1 MKEFEMRFIYTLLAV
16 TLCFVAVQ
24 AAAQDGKLID
34 AAKKE
39 GGKVVIYGSLET
51 PVVDGVIQ
59 AFRKKTGL
67 AAEYWRASAMSV
79 MNRAMTEYR
88 AGSPICDIV
97 LNNSDPLVI
106 MAQDNMLAKYDS
118 PTARKYSKDRIDAR
132 FGPITRYGI
141 VGVVYHK
148 GLVKPEDAPKT
159 IEDIV
164 QPKYK
169 GMFVMADPTLHVTTI
184 QWLSSLHK
192 IMAKE
197 KTEKFIRDLAAMK
210 PILVESMLPASER
223 VASGEI
229 PIALTFV
236 KFAYSA
242 AQSGA
247 PLDYVR
253 VEKMLGDSHFAV
265 LNNKAPHPNAG
276 KAFIDYY
283 LDDES
288 MKILAQSG
296 EFVNRK
302 GIYPPLPGAE
312 KIQYVQME
320 VLEAKAFEEKKR
332 ELGKIFLK

>member
-1 MKEFEMRFIYTLLAV
+1 MEAKMKLIRWIIVLSVFSGQTYAL
-16 TLCFVAVQ
+16 
-24 AAAQDGKLID
+24 AQDAKLVD

-51 PVVDGVIQ
+51 PVVEGVIQ
-59 AFRKKTGL
+59 AFRKRTGIT
-67 AAEYWRASAMSV
+67 AEYWRASAMSV

-88 AGSPICDIV
+88 AGKPGYDVV

-106 MAQDNMLAKYDS
+106 MANDGMLAQYDS
-118 PTARKYSKDRIDAR
+118 PTAKKYPKDQIDPR
-132 FGPITRYGI
+132 FGPITRFGI
-141 VGVVYHK
+141 VGIVYHK
-148 GLVKPEDAPKT
+148 GLVKPEAAPKS
-159 IEDIV
+159 IEDLV
-164 QPKYK
+164 NPKYK
-169 GMFVMADPTLHVTTI
+169 GMLVMADPTLHVTTI
-184 QWLSSLHK
+184 QWLSSLNK

-197 KTEKFIRDLAAMK
+197 KGDKFIRDLAAMK
-210 PILVESMLPASER
+210 PTLVESMLPAAER
-223 VASGEI
+223 VATGEI

-247 PLDYVR
+247 PVDYVR
-253 VEKMLGDSHFAV
+253 VDRMLGDSHFVV
-265 LNNKAPHPNAG
+265 LGNKAPHSNSG
-276 KAFIDYY
+276 KAFVDFY

-320 VLEAKAFEEKKR
+320 VLEAKAFEDKKKKFG
-332 ELGKIFLK
+332 EIFLR

>member
-1 MKEFEMRFIYTLLAV
+1 MWFRRLMPSIVVVLSATLS
-16 TLCFVAVQ
+16 FS
-24 AAAQDGKLID
+24 QDAKLID

-51 PVVDGVIQ
+51 PVVDGVMQ

-67 AAEYWRASAMSV
+67 NGEYWRASAMSV

-88 AGSPICDIV
+88 AGSPLFDVV

-106 MAQDNMLAKYDS
+106 MAQEGMIAKYDS
-118 PTARKYSKDRIDAR
+118 PTARKYSGDQIDAR

-148 GLVKPEDAPKT
+148 GLVKPEDAPKS
-159 IEDIV
+159 IEDLV
-164 QPKYK
+164 NPKYK
-169 GMFVMADPTLHVTTI
+169 GKLVMADPTLHVTTI

-210 PILVESMLPASER
+210 PVLVESMLPVSER
-223 VASGEI
+223 VANGEI
-229 PIALTFV
+229 PIGLTFV

-253 VEKMLGDSHFAV
+253 VERMLGDSHFVV
-265 LNNKAPHPNAG
+265 LSNKAPHPSVG
-276 KAFIDYY
+276 KAFVDFY
-283 LDDES
+283 LDDDT
-288 MKILAQSG
+288 MKILAQTG

-302 GIYPPLPGAE
+302 GVYPALPGAE

-320 VLEAKAFEEKKR
+320 VLEAKAFEDKKK
-332 ELGKIFLK
+332 EFSKIFLK

>member
-1 MKEFEMRFIYTLLAV
+1 MRFIYTLLAV
-16 TLCFVAVQ
+16 IWCFVAVQ
-24 AAAQDGKLID
+24 AAAQDGKLIE

-169 GMFVMADPTLHVTTI
+169 GMLVMADPTLHVTTI

-197 KTEKFIRDLAAMK
+197 KTEKFISDLAAMK

-288 MKILAQSG
+288 MKILAHSG

>member
-1 MKEFEMRFIYTLLAV
+1 MKIALMILTLTTCLV
-16 TLCFVAVQ
+16 TSPVG
-24 AAAQDGKLID
+24 AQDAKTVE

-51 PVVDGVIQ
+51 PVLEGVMQ

-67 AAEYWRASAMSV
+67 TAEYWRASAMAV

-88 AGSPICDIV
+88 AGNPLYDVV

-106 MAQDNMLAKYDS
+106 MAQDGMLAKYDS
-118 PTARKYSKDRIDAR
+118 PTAKKYSKEQIDPR

-141 VGVVYHK
+141 VGVVYNK
-148 GLVKPEDAPKT
+148 NLLKPEDAPKSV
-159 IEDIV
+159 EEIV
-164 QPKYK
+164 NPKYQGK
-169 GMFVMADPTLHVTTI
+169 LVMADPTLHVTTI
-184 QWLSSLHK
+184 QWLSSLHR

-197 KTEKFIRDLAAMK
+197 KVEKFIRDLAALK
-210 PILVESMLPASER
+210 PVLVESMLPVSER
-223 VASGEI
+223 VATGEI
-229 PIALTFV
+229 PIGLTFV

-242 AQSGA
+242 AQNGA

-253 VEKMLGDSHFAV
+253 VNRMLGDGHFVV
-265 LNNKAPHPNAG
+265 LSSKAPHSNAG
-276 KAFIDYY
+276 KAFVDFY
-283 LDDES
+283 LDDET
-288 MKILAQSG
+288 MKILAQAG

-302 GIYPPLPGAE
+302 GIYPPLPGAD

-320 VLEAKAFEEKKR
+320 VLESKAFEDKKR

>member
-1 MKEFEMRFIYTLLAV
+1 MLLRRLIPIVVVVLSA
-16 TLCFVAVQ
+16 TQSFC
-24 AAAQDGKLID
+24 QDAKLID

-39 GGKVVIYGSLET
+39 GGKVVIYGSLEM
-51 PVVDGVIQ
+51 PVVEGVIQ

-67 AAEYWRASAMSV
+67 NAEYWRASAMSV

-88 AGSPICDIV
+88 AGNPLFDVV

-106 MAQDNMLAKYDS
+106 MAQDGMLAKYDS
-118 PTARKYSKDRIDAR
+118 PTARKYPKEQIDAR

-141 VGVVYHK
+141 VGVVYNK
-148 GLVKPEDAPKT
+148 NLVKAEDAPKSV
-159 IEDIV
+159 EDIV
-164 QPKYK
+164 NPKYK
-169 GMFVMADPTLHVTTI
+169 GLLVMADPTLHVTTI

-197 KTEKFIRDLAAMK
+197 KTEKFIHDLAAMK
-210 PILVESMLPASER
+210 PTLVESMLPASER
-223 VASGEI
+223 VATGEI

-253 VEKMLGDSHFAV
+253 VDKMLGDSHFVV
-265 LNNKAPHPNAG
+265 LSNKAPHANAG
-276 KAFIDYY
+276 KAFVDFY
-283 LDDES
+283 LDDET
-288 MKILAQSG
+288 MKILAQTG

-320 VLEAKAFEEKKR
+320 VLESKVFEEKKK
-332 ELGKIFLK
+332 EFGKIFLK

>member
-1 MKEFEMRFIYTLLAV
+1 MISLSLVLVLLSILSA
-16 TLCFVAVQ
+16 TQLS
-24 AAAQDGKLID
+24 AQDAKLID

-51 PVVDGVIQ
+51 PVVEGVMQ
-59 AFRKKTGL
+59 AFRKKSGL
-67 AAEYWRASAMSV
+67 NTEYWRASAMSV

-88 AGSPICDIV
+88 AGSPLFDVV

-106 MAQDNMLAKYDS
+106 MAQDGMLAKYDS
-118 PTARKYSKDRIDAR
+118 PTARKYPKEQIDTR

-141 VGVVYHK
+141 VGVVYNK
-148 GLVKPEDAPKT
+148 NLVKLEDAPKSV
-159 IEDIV
+159 EDIV
-164 QPKYK
+164 NPKYK
-169 GMFVMADPTLHVTTI
+169 GKLVMADPTLHVTTI

-210 PILVESMLPASER
+210 PVLVESMLPVSER
-223 VASGEI
+223 VANGEI
-229 PIALTFV
+229 PIGLTFV

-253 VEKMLGDSHFAV
+253 VDRMLGDSHFVV
-265 LNNKAPHPNAG
+265 LSNKAPHPSAG
-276 KAFIDYY
+276 KAFVDFY
-283 LDDES
+283 LDDET
-288 MKILAQSG
+288 MKILAQTG

-302 GIYPPLPGAE
+302 GVYPPLPGAE

-320 VLEAKAFEEKKR
+320 VLEAKAFEDKKK
-332 ELGKIFLK
+332 EFGKIFLK

>member
-1 MKEFEMRFIYTLLAV
+1 
-16 TLCFVAVQ
+16 
-24 AAAQDGKLID
+24 
-34 AAKKE
+34 
-39 GGKVVIYGSLET
+39 LET
-51 PVVDGVIQ
+51 PVVEGVIQ

-67 AAEYWRASAMSV
+67 NAEYWRASAMSV

-88 AGSPICDIV
+88 AGNPLFDVV

-106 MAQDNMLAKYDS
+106 MAQDGMLAKYDS
-118 PTARKYSKDRIDAR
+118 PTARKYSKEQIDAR

-141 VGVVYHK
+141 VGVVYNK
-148 GLVKPEDAPKT
+148 NLVKAEDAPKSV
-159 IEDIV
+159 EDIV
-164 QPKYK
+164 NPKYK
-169 GMFVMADPTLHVTTI
+169 GLLVMADPTLHVTTI

-210 PILVESMLPASER
+210 PTLVESMLPASER
-223 VASGEI
+223 VATGEI
-229 PIALTFV
+229 PIGLTFV

-253 VEKMLGDSHFAV
+253 VDKMLGDSHFVV
-265 LNNKAPHPNAG
+265 LSNKAPHANAG
-276 KAFIDYY
+276 KAFVDFY
-283 LDDES
+283 LDDET
-288 MKILAQSG
+288 MKILAQTG

-302 GIYPPLPGAE
+302 GIFPPLPGAE

-320 VLEAKAFEEKKR
+320 VLESKAFEEKKK
-332 ELGKIFLK
+332 EFGKIFLR

>member
-1 MKEFEMRFIYTLLAV
+1 MIVLRLVSVFLAILSA
-16 TLCFVAVQ
+16 TQSF
-24 AAAQDGKLID
+24 AQDAKLID

-51 PVVDGVIQ
+51 PVVEGVMQ

-67 AAEYWRASAMSV
+67 NAEYWRASAMSV

-88 AGSPICDIV
+88 AGNPLYDVV

-106 MAQDNMLAKYDS
+106 MAQDGMLAKYDS
-118 PTARKYSKDRIDAR
+118 PTAKKYPSDQIDAR

-141 VGVVYHK
+141 VDIVYHK
-148 GLVKPEDAPKT
+148 GMVKPEEAPKS
-159 IEDIV
+159 IEDLV
-164 QPKYK
+164 NPKYK
-169 GMFVMADPTLHVTTI
+169 GKLVMADPTLHVTTI
-184 QWLSSLHK
+184 QWLSSLHR

-197 KTEKFIRDLAAMK
+197 KVDKFIRDLAAMK
-210 PILVESMLPASER
+210 PTLVESMLPVSER
-223 VASGEI
+223 VATGEI
-229 PIALTFV
+229 PIGLTFV

-253 VEKMLGDSHFAV
+253 VDKMLGDSHFVV
-265 LNNKAPHPNAG
+265 LSNKAPHTNAG
-276 KAFIDYY
+276 KAFVDFY
-283 LDDES
+283 LDDET
-288 MKILAQSG
+288 MKILAQAG

-302 GIYPPLPGAE
+302 GLYPPLPGAE

-320 VLEAKAFEEKKR
+320 VLESKAFEDKKK
-332 ELGKIFLK
+332 EFGKLFLK

>member
-1 MKEFEMRFIYTLLAV
+1 MREVAMRFIHICLALV
-16 TLCFVAVQ
+16 WISFATC
-24 AAAQDGKLID
+24 AAAQDAKLID

-39 GGKVVIYGSLET
+39 GGKIVIYGSLET
-51 PVVDGVIQ
+51 PVVEGVIQ

-67 AAEYWRASAMSV
+67 AVEYWRASAMSV

-88 AGSPICDIV
+88 AGNPLFDVV

-106 MAQDNMLAKYDS
+106 MAQDGMIAKYDS
-118 PTARKYSKDRIDAR
+118 PIARKYSKEHVDSR
-132 FGPITRYGI
+132 FGPITRYGL

-164 QPKYK
+164 QSKYK
-169 GMFVMADPTLHVTTI
+169 GMLVMPDPTLHVTTI

-192 IMAKE
+192 IMVKE
-197 KTEKFIRDLAAMK
+197 KAEKFIRDLAAMK
-210 PILVESMLPASER
+210 PTLVESMLPASER
-223 VASGEI
+223 VATGEI

-242 AQSGA
+242 AQGGA

-253 VEKMLGDSHFAV
+253 VEKMLGDAHFAV
-265 LNNKAPHPNAG
+265 LSNKAPHPNAG

-288 MKILAQSG
+288 MKILARSG
-296 EFVNRK
+296 EFANRK

-320 VLEAKAFEEKKR
+320 VLEAKAFEEKKK
-332 ELGKIFLK
+332 ELGKIFLH

>member
-1 MKEFEMRFIYTLLAV
+1 MLGARVGSMEAEMRFIRLMIAFGVFSAQTYV
-16 TLCFVAVQ
+16 F
-24 AAAQDGKLID
+24 AQDAKLVD

-59 AFRKKTGL
+59 AFRKKTGIT
-67 AAEYWRASAMSV
+67 AEYWRASAMSV

-88 AGSPICDIV
+88 AGKPGYDVV

-106 MAQDNMLAKYDS
+106 MANDGMLAQYDS
-118 PTARKYSKDRIDAR
+118 PTAKKYPKDQIDPR

-159 IEDIV
+159 IEDLV
-164 QPKYK
+164 NPKYK
-169 GMFVMADPTLHVTTI
+169 GMLVMADPTLHVTTI

-197 KTEKFIRDLAAMK
+197 RAEKFIRELAAMK
-210 PILVESMLPASER
+210 PALVESMLPASER
-223 VASGEI
+223 VATGEI

-247 PLDYVR
+247 PLEYVR
-253 VEKMLGDSHFAV
+253 LERMLGDTHFVV
-265 LNNKAPHPNAG
+265 LGRRLRTPMPVKRSS
-276 KAFIDYY
+276 I
-283 LDDES
+283 S
-288 MKILAQSG
+288 ISTMK
-296 EFVNRK
+296 
-302 GIYPPLPGAE
+302 P
-312 KIQYVQME
+312 
-320 VLEAKAFEEKKR
+320 
-332 ELGKIFLK
+332 

>member
-1 MKEFEMRFIYTLLAV
+1 MFIRTILIL
-16 TLCFVAVQ
+16 VAVLF
-24 AAAQDGKLID
+24 ATKSYAQDAKLID

-67 AAEYWRASAMSV
+67 NAEYWRASAMSV

-88 AGSPICDIV
+88 AGSPLFDVV

-106 MAQDNMLAKYDS
+106 MAQEGMIAKYDS
-118 PTARKYSKDRIDAR
+118 PTAKKYSSDQIDAR
-132 FGPITRYGI
+132 FGPVTRYGI

-148 GLVKPEDAPKT
+148 GLVKPEDAPKS
-159 IEDIV
+159 IEDLV
-164 QPKYK
+164 NPKYK
-169 GMFVMADPTLHVTTI
+169 GKLVMADPTLHVTTI

-210 PILVESMLPASER
+210 PTLVESMLSVSER
-223 VASGEI
+223 VANGEI
-229 PIALTFV
+229 PIGLTFV

-242 AQSGA
+242 AQGGA

-253 VEKMLGDSHFAV
+253 IDKMLGDSHFVV
-265 LNNKAPHPNAG
+265 LSNKAPRPSAG
-276 KAFIDYY
+276 KAFVDFY
-283 LDDES
+283 LDDET
-288 MKILAQSG
+288 MKVLAQAG

-302 GIYPPLPGAE
+302 GIYPPLPGAD

-332 ELGKIFLK
+332 EFGKIFLK

>member
-1 MKEFEMRFIYTLLAV
+1 MREVEMRFIHICLALV
-16 TLCFVAVQ
+16 WISFATH
-24 AAAQDGKLID
+24 AAAQDAKLID

-39 GGKVVIYGSLET
+39 GGKIVIYGSLET

-88 AGSPICDIV
+88 AGKPLFDVV

-106 MAQDNMLAKYDS
+106 MAQEGMIAKYDS
-118 PTARKYSKDRIDAR
+118 STARKYPKEHIDAR

-159 IEDIV
+159 IEDLV
-164 QPKYK
+164 NPKYK
-169 GMFVMADPTLHVTTI
+169 GMLVMPDPTLHVTTI

-210 PILVESMLPASER
+210 PTLVESMLPASER
-223 VASGEI
+223 VATGEI

-242 AQSGA
+242 AQGGA

-253 VEKMLGDSHFAV
+253 VEKMLGDAHFAV
-265 LNNKAPHPNAG
+265 LSNKAPHPNAG

-288 MKILAQSG
+288 MRILAQSG
-296 EFVNRK
+296 EFANRK

-320 VLEAKAFEEKKR
+320 VLESKAFEEKKK
-332 ELGKIFLK
+332 ELGKIFLR

>member
-1 MKEFEMRFIYTLLAV
+1 MFLRRLLIIAV
-16 TLCFVAVQ
+16 VFNATQSFC
-24 AAAQDGKLID
+24 QDAKLID

-51 PVVDGVIQ
+51 PVLEGVMQ

-67 AAEYWRASAMSV
+67 QAEYWRASAMSV

-88 AGSPICDIV
+88 AGNPLFDVV

-106 MAQDNMLAKYDS
+106 MAQDGMLAKYDS
-118 PTARKYSKDRIDAR
+118 PTAKKYSADQIDPR
-132 FGPITRYGI
+132 FGPVTRYGI
-141 VGVVYHK
+141 VGVVYNK
-148 GLVKPEDAPKT
+148 SLVKPEDAPKS
-159 IEDIV
+159 IEDLV
-164 QPKYK
+164 NPKYK
-169 GMFVMADPTLHVTTI
+169 GKLVMADPTLHVTTI

-210 PILVESMLPASER
+210 PVLVESMLPASER
-223 VASGEI
+223 VATGEI
-229 PIALTFV
+229 PIGLTFV

-253 VEKMLGDSHFAV
+253 VDKMLGDSHFVV
-265 LNNKAPHPNAG
+265 LSNKAPHSNAG
-276 KAFIDYY
+276 KAFVDFY
-283 LDDES
+283 LDDET

-302 GIYPPLPGAE
+302 GIYPPLPGAD

-320 VLEAKAFEEKKR
+320 VLESKAFEEKKK
-332 ELGKIFLK
+332 EFGKIFLK